1 MSIKEF
7 IRRRS
12 KKRRLL
18 DEFRKTIVSGVLQK
32 NKMFRNAGI
41 TTMEGALQLMI
52 NAGLEL
58 YSSGD
63 IDSFGHFIDSLYDII
78 DSDQSIS
85 GEVLGHIE
93 KFGIMASRD
102 HHYYHFSSVVRA
114 TEEHTSELRVVESV
128 NSGLKTLG
136 VLASMCMKDEFEEG
150 VLEVLEA
157 LLGLHSFF
165 EEEEMQVNMLYL
177 KNVVISIIAS
187 AVRGGHTDLAKLLKS
202 RAREVLELPEAQD
215 EEGEPKRAVQD
226 TEPQPSMVV
235 VE

>member
-7 IRRRS
+7 IRGRS
-12 KKRRLL
+12 KKRKLI
-18 DEFRKTIVSGVLQK
+18 DEFRKTIVSGAIQK
-32 NKMFRNAGI
+32 NKTFRKAGI
-41 TTMEGALQLMI
+41 TTKDEALQLMI
-52 NAGLEL
+52 NVGFEL

-63 IDSFGHFIDSLYDII
+63 IDTFRHFIDSLYDII

-85 GEVLGHIE
+85 GEVTGHIE
-93 KFGIMASRD
+93 KFGIMTSRD

-114 TEEHTSELRVVESV
+114 TEEHTSELRAVESV
-128 NSGLKTLG
+128 NGGLKTLG
-136 VLASMCMKDEFEEG
+136 VLASMCQKEEFEEG

-165 EEEEMQVNMLYL
+165 EEEDMQVNVLYL

-187 AVRGGHTDLAKLLKS
+187 AERDGHRELAKLLKS
-202 RAREVLELPEAQD
+202 RARGVLQFPEAQD
-215 EEGEPKRAVQD
+215 ETEMPKRAVQD
-226 TEPQPSMVV
+226 AGPHQSVVV